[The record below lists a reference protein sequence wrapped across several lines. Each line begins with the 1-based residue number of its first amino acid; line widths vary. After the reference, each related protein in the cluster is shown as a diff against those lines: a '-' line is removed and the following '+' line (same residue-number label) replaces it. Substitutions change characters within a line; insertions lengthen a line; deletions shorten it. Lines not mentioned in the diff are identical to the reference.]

1 MSPTSSPETTAGQN
15 FARVRPVLNIEGAMV
30 FATII
35 IAWQI
40 AARLFPPFLFPSL
53 GSIATAIAD
62 IFRDPATMSAIGLTY
77 VRILIS
83 LTAAF
88 ALSLVL
94 GIWAGF
100 QVRVGRALLPLVQ
113 FLQGVPAVCWI
124 IFAVLW
130 FHDTEL
136 RIAFVILISTFP
148 SFYYQIRE
156 GLLAIPDDLSGMVRA
171 LRPTRW
177 QLVRKLILP
186 SLVPQ
191 LLTGWRLNLGA
202 GTKVT
207 IMAELLGGISGIGYQ
222 LRLAQELFRMD
233 RAIAWTAV
241 LVFFVLATNKAL
253 ALSEKRLLAW
263 RIR

>member
-1 MSPTSSPETTAGQN
+1 MSQTSGPEAIAERDLPRRWPAFN
-15 FARVRPVLNIEGAMV
+15 VEGAAV
-30 FATII
+30 FAVII
-35 IAWQI
+35 VAWQI

-53 GSIATAIAD
+53 GSVASAIAD
-62 IFRDPATMSAIGLTY
+62 IFRDPVALSAVWLTY
-77 VRILIS
+77 VRILLS

-94 GIWAGF
+94 GIGAGF

-130 FHDTEL
+130 FRNTEL

-171 LRPTRW
+171 LRPSRW
-177 QLVRKLILP
+177 QLVRKLMLP

-191 LLTGWRLNLGA
+191 LLTGWRLNLGT

-207 IMAELLGGISGIGYQ
+207 IMAELLGGVSGIGYQ

-241 LVFFVLATNKAL
+241 LIFFVLVTNKGL
-253 ALSEKRLLAW
+253 ALIDKRLLDW
-263 RIR
+263 RAH